1 MLRACD
7 TYREVDV
14 PCLCFKVDEGIE
26 EIISMPRVV
35 YVASYCKRPFAPG
48 TSAEASGV
56 ICSGFFSTVSN
67 AHDVFVCVV
76 CCVVYE
82 SIVLSSRLTEFWT
95 ILQATTI
102 PARVQ

>member
-1 MLRACD
+1 MAGTLGLLIVLGRPRLRSACD

-67 AHDVFVCVV
+67 AHDVF
-76 CCVVYE
+76 
-82 SIVLSSRLTEFWT
+82 
-95 ILQATTI
+95 ATTI
-102 PARVQ
+102 PAKVQ